1 MFEKLK
7 KAPSVQSYKRMWPFV
22 KPHWF
27 KALLAILITIPIGSL
42 DAVIALSLKPYMDLV
57 VVDKSIQSPYYI
69 PLLIILF
76 TLLQSGL
83 EYGATYLNTWVGAKI
98 TMGLK
103 TKLYDKLF
111 DIKENYTYPDALGKT
126 NNFVIYTKFLSDKKD
141 KWNNQFWR

>member
-69 PLLIILF
+69 PVLIILF
-76 TLLQSGL
+76 TLVQIWNFLASASFVL
-83 EYGATYLNTWVGAKI
+83 SHHYSDMEYFCHKHTTE
-98 TMGLK
+98 
-103 TKLYDKLF
+103 D
-111 DIKENYTYPDALGKT
+111 P
-126 NNFVIYTKFLSDKKD
+126 IY
-141 KWNNQFWR
+141 